1 MESDFIILSAQPK
14 KLRPP
19 LLKTMNPLKEKWFW
33 GSLIVIG
40 ITLCQVQFDLIQTI
54 PGLIQWIESLGI
66 IGMSL
71 FVLVYILACILLI
84 PGSPLTVGAGAV
96 FGFSKGLIL
105 VSVGST
111 LGAAAAFIV
120 SRYLARGFIERKLKK
135 NSRFSAMDMAITR
148 EGWKIIFLARLSP
161 IIPFFLLNYALG
173 LTKIRL
179 HTYIISSWA
188 GMIPGT
194 VLYTYVGSIGKTIL
208 KKENSAADWL
218 ILGIGLIATVSVT
231 ILISRIAKNSIKVK
245 DLH

>member
-1 MESDFIILSAQPK
+1 
-14 KLRPP
+14 
-19 LLKTMNPLKEKWFW
+19 MNPLKEKWFW
-33 GSLIVIG
+33 GCLIVIG
-40 ITLCQVQFDLIQTI
+40 IIICQVQFDLIQTI
-54 PGLIQWIESLGI
+54 PKLIQYIESLGI

-96 FGFSKGLIL
+96 FGFWKGLIL
-105 VSVGST
+105 VSIGST
-111 LGAAAAFIV
+111 LGAAAAFLI
-120 SRYLARGFIERKLKK
+120 SRYLTREFIERKLNKSHK
-135 NSRFSAMDMAITR
+135 FSAMDMAITR

-194 VLYTYVGSIGKTIL
+194 VLYTYIGSLGKTIL
-208 KKENSAADWL
+208 TAKRSPIDWVY
-218 ILGIGLIATVSVT
+218 LGIGLIATVSVT
-231 ILISRIAKNSIKVK
+231 VLISRIAKKSLTVK
-245 DLH
+245 NQH